1 MQSKTIPPVDSR
13 KAAVDPVLIEQES
26 AQKKKEPRP
35 EKHEHGF
42 APRFLPHWAQDHWA
56 AVTVTIAGVSLAIGF
71 IGEQFLGMPS
81 SLALGF
87 YLLSYLAG
95 GYDVARTAIPALFH
109 KKLDIDILMIAA
121 AVGAAALGE
130 WVEGAFLLFLF
141 SLGHAGE
148 HYAME
153 RARNAVGTLG
163 KLMPRTAFTKRGERL
178 EEVPVEAL
186 AVDDIVVVKPGDRVP
201 VDGVITA
208 GESSI
213 DQSAITGESVPVIR
227 KPGDEVFA
235 GTINQDHGL
244 DVRMTR
250 LAGDNT
256 LARVMQLVAEAQ
268 EQKSPTQRFTE
279 RFARRFVPAVIIGT
293 FLVIVTL
300 PLAFDWTWSASFY
313 RGMLLLVAASPCA
326 LAIGTPAAVLAGI
339 AQAARRG
346 VLIKGGIHLEN
357 LGRLNTVA
365 LDKTGTLTTGHF
377 AVTQVIGLD
386 GTSENEVLRIAA
398 SVEEQSSHPL
408 ASAIVATAR
417 NRKITFPTSTNI
429 ENLAGKGIQA
439 RVDDAD
445 VLVGALRAFAGDPA
459 QTTGQAL
466 ADTIAKLEAEGQ
478 TTVIVRRNGNFIGV
492 IALADEA
499 RPVAA
504 EVMKRLR
511 ELGIK
516 RLVMLT
522 GDNPSVARRIAE
534 KVGITDVRAGLL
546 PGQKLTVIREL
557 EKDRGVIAM
566 IGDGVN
572 DAPALASAT
581 VGVAMGA
588 GGTAVA
594 LETADVVLMGDD
606 LSKLSFAIGLSRAS
620 QHIIRQNLVIA
631 LGVISLLLVAS
642 GFGVIPLSV
651 AVVLHEGSTIV
662 VVLNALRL
670 LVWKEKMM
678 ISKSPQ
684 PGKTPPSA
692 DK

>member
-1 MQSKTIPPVDSR
+1 MQD
-13 KAAVDPVLIEQES
+13 
-26 AQKKKEPRP
+26 EPD
-35 EKHEHGF
+35 HDHGF
-42 APRFLPHWAQDHWA
+42 APSFLPHWIQERWSVLTV
-56 AVTVTIAGVSLAIGF
+56 AVAGVALGVGF
-71 IGEQFLGMPS
+71 FGEKFLGLPS
-81 SLALGF
+81 SAALAF
-87 YLLSYLAG
+87 YILAYVAG
-95 GYDVARTAIPALFH
+95 GYDVARAALPALFRG
-109 KKLDIDILMIAA
+109 KFDIDLLMIAA
-121 AVGAAALGE
+121 AAGAAVLGE
-130 WVEGAFLLFLF
+130 WTEGAFLLFLF

-153 RARNAVGTLG
+153 RARNAVGVLG
-163 KLMPRTAFTKRGERL
+163 KLMPRTAFTKRGDRL
-178 EEVPVEAL
+178 EEVPVEQL
-186 AVDDIVVVKPGDRVP
+186 AVDEIVVVKPGERVP

-213 DQSAITGESVPVIR
+213 DQSAITGESVPVSR

-235 GTINQDHGL
+235 GTINQDNAL

-279 RFARRFVPAVIIGT
+279 TFARRFVPAVLIGT
-293 FLVIVTL
+293 LVVIVLL
-300 PLAFDWTWSASFY
+300 PLVLGWTWSASFY

-365 LDKTGTLTTGHF
+365 LDKTGTLTTGKF
-377 AVTQVIGLD
+377 AVSQVIGLD
-386 GTSENEVLRIAA
+386 GTAEDEVLRIAA
-398 SVEEQSSHPL
+398 AVEEQSSHPL
-408 ASAIVATAR
+408 AEAIVKTAHE
-417 NRKITFPTSTNI
+417 RKIDFPSATHI

-439 RVDDAD
+439 RVEDAEI
-445 VLVGALRAFAGDPA
+445 LVGALRAFAGDVA
-459 QTTGQAL
+459 EEKGSTL
-466 ADTIAKLEAEGQ
+466 AETIARLEADGQ
-478 TTVIVRRNGNFIGV
+478 TTVIIRRAGKFIGV
-492 IALADEA
+492 IALADEP
-499 RPVAA
+499 RPLAG
-504 EVMKRLR
+504 EVMTRLR
-511 ELGIK
+511 AQGIK
-516 RLVMLT
+516 RIVMLT
-522 GDNPSVARRIAE
+522 GDNTSVAHRVAA
-534 KVGITDVRAGLL
+534 KLGITDVRAELL
-546 PGQKLTVIREL
+546 PGHKLTIVHEL
-557 EKDRGVIAM
+557 EQDRGVIAM

-572 DAPALASAT
+572 DAPALAAAT

-606 LSKLSFAIGLSRAS
+606 LGKLSFAIGLSRAS
-620 QHIIRQNLVIA
+620 ARIIRQNLVIA
-631 LGVISLLLVAS
+631 LGVIAMLLLAS

-670 LVWKEKMM
+670 LAWHEPAV
-678 ISKSPQ
+678 
-684 PGKTPPSA
+684 A
-692 DK
+692 

>member
-1 MQSKTIPPVDSR
+1 MNEKTPAP
-13 KAAVDPVLIEQES
+13 AASDVAHAD
-26 AQKKKEPRP
+26 
-35 EKHEHGF
+35 HDYGF
-42 APRFLPHWAQDHWA
+42 APEFLPHWIRERWS
-56 AVTVTIAGVSLAIGF
+56 VLTVGVAGIALIIGF
-71 IGEQFLGMPS
+71 FGERFFGLPS
-81 SLALGF
+81 SVALAF

-95 GYDVARTAIPALFH
+95 GYDVAREALPALVRGKF
-109 KKLDIDILMIAA
+109 DIDLLMIAA
-121 AVGAAALGE
+121 ATGAAVLGE
-130 WVEGAFLLFLF
+130 WAEGAFLLFLF

-163 KLMPRTAFTKRGERL
+163 KLMPRTAFAKRENGL
-178 EEVPVEAL
+178 EEVAVEAL
-186 AVDDIVVVKPGDRVP
+186 AMDEVVVVKPGERVP
-201 VDGVITA
+201 VDGIIVA

-213 DQSAITGESVPVIR
+213 DQSAITGESVPVNR

-235 GTINQDHGL
+235 GTINQDNAL

-250 LAGDNT
+250 LPRDNT
-256 LARVMQLVAEAQ
+256 VSRVMQLVAEAQ

-279 RFARRFVPAVIIGT
+279 TFARRFVPAVLAGT
-293 FLVIVTL
+293 LLVIVIL
-300 PLAFDWTWSASFY
+300 PLVFGWSWSEAFY

-377 AVTQVIGLD
+377 SVTKIIGLD
-386 GTSENEVLRIAA
+386 GAAEEEVLRVAA

-408 ASAIVATAR
+408 AAAIVETAR
-417 NRKITFPTSTNI
+417 TRKIEFPSASEI
-429 ENLAGKGIQA
+429 ENLAGKGIRA
-439 RVDDAD
+439 RVDEAD
-445 VLVGALRAFAGDPA
+445 VLVGALRAFAGDPGA
-459 QTTGQAL
+459 EADQPL
-466 ADTIAKLEAEGQ
+466 AGTIAGLEADGQ
-478 TTVIVRRNGNFIGV
+478 TTVIIRRNGVFIGI
-492 IALADEA
+492 IALADEP
-499 RPVAA
+499 RPHVK
-504 EVMKRLR
+504 EVMERLR
-511 ELGIK
+511 SQGIK

-522 GDNPSVARRIAE
+522 GDNESVARRVAGEIGLSDVHAE
-534 KVGITDVRAGLL
+534 LL
-546 PGQKLTVIREL
+546 PGSKLSLVHEM
-557 EKDRGVIAM
+557 EQGSGVIAM

-572 DAPALASAT
+572 DAPALAAAT

-606 LSKLSFAIGLSRAS
+606 LGKLPFAIGLSRAS
-620 QHIIRQNLVIA
+620 ARIIRQNLVIA
-631 LGVISLLLVAS
+631 LGVIALLLIAS
-642 GFGVIPLSV
+642 GFGVIPLSI

-670 LVWKEKMM
+670 LVWRE
-678 ISKSPQ
+678 
-684 PGKTPPSA
+684 PGVA
-692 DK
+692 V